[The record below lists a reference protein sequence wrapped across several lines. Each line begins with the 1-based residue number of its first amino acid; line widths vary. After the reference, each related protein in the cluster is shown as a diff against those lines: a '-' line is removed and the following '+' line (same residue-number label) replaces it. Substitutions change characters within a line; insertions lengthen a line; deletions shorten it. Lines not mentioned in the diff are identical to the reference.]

1 MVFRAERAVGELNV
15 DEVHDGEELRRFT
28 TRVLDD
34 LNTLERIC
42 ADGRIES
49 GVRRIGAEQEMFLT
63 DKAGRPANVASEM
76 LGLLNDR
83 RFTTELGKF
92 NLEANL
98 DPHHFGGDCLR
109 QLETEMRE
117 LHLKARRAAESID
130 AQAILVGI
138 LPTLGQQHLGLD
150 AMTPVPR
157 YYALNQA
164 MTNLAGGQFRT
175 AIEGMDELEFEHDN
189 IMLEACN
196 TSFQIHFQTSADE
209 FARLYNLSQLVT
221 APVLAASVNSAV
233 LLGRRLWHETR
244 IALFQQ
250 SVDVRNPSQKDRGH
264 RTRVRFGE
272 HWLRGGV
279 EDLFR
284 EDLARFRI
292 VLSTELGEPSS
303 EMYQR
308 GELPPLTALCLFN
321 GTVYRWNRPCY
332 GVKDGIAHLRIENRA
347 LPSGPTVVD
356 EVANAAF
363 FFGLMSA
370 LGDSKQ
376 DPSTAMPFDYARSNF
391 LAAARYGLDAQFH
404 WFDDQILTAQKLI
417 LDILLPQAREGLLS
431 HGLDLADVDK
441 YLGIIEE
448 RTAARRTGARWMLES
463 LDSMESGNPDQSLR
477 ALVKSLEKR
486 QLAGKPIHTWELAE
500 APEDQDWIESCRTIA
515 QVMTRE
521 IFTVHPE
528 DVVDLAAS
536 MMDWEYI
543 RHVPVEDDG
552 GKLVG
557 VLSHRALLR
566 VLSKRRSGDDPPAIR
581 DVMNINPLTVTPETA
596 TLEAIRLMRDNKVG
610 CLPVVNGKDGRLLG
624 LVTETDFMRIAARIL
639 DERLSEDEA

>member
-1 MVFRAERAVGELNV
+1 MGEQNV
-15 DEVHDGEELRRFT
+15 DEVQDGEELRRFT

-34 LNTLERIC
+34 LNTLERII

-49 GVRRIGAEQEMFLT
+49 GIRRIGAEQEMFLI
-63 DKAGRPANVASEM
+63 DKAGRPANIAPEM
-76 LGLLNDR
+76 LGVLNDR

-98 DPHHFGGDCLR
+98 DPHRFGGDCLR
-109 QLETEMRE
+109 RLETEMRE
-117 LHLKARRAAESID
+117 VHLKARSAAESLD
-130 AQAILVGI
+130 SQALLVGI

-164 MTNLAGGQFRT
+164 LTNLAGGRFRT

-209 FARLYNLSQLVT
+209 FTRLYNLSQLVT

-272 HWLRGGV
+272 RWLRGGV

-284 EDLARFRI
+284 EDLARFRV

-303 EMYQR
+303 QMYER

-370 LGDSKQ
+370 LGDAKQ
-376 DPSTAMPFDYARSNF
+376 DPSEIMPFDYARSNF

-417 LDILLPQAREGLLS
+417 LDILLPQARDGLLS
-431 HGLDLADVDK
+431 HGLDSKDVDK
-441 YLGIIEE
+441 YLGIIEK

-463 LDSMESGNPDQSLR
+463 LDAMKTGNPDQCLR

-486 QLAGKPIHTWELAE
+486 QLAGEPIHTWELADC
-500 APEDQDWIESCRTIA
+500 PEDQDWIESCRTIA

-557 VLSHRALLR
+557 ILSHRALLR
-566 VLSKRRSGDDPPAIR
+566 VLSKRRAGDDPPAIR
-581 DVMNINPLTVTPETA
+581 DVMNINPLTVTPETT
-596 TLEAIRLMRDNKVG
+596 TLEAIHLMRDNKVG

-639 DERLSEDEA
+639 DERLSEEEA